1 MKKPTADARRQAA
14 RELTG
19 AGRDLERISS
29 RLDADPVAL
38 ADAQRRL
45 DDAEQTART
54 VLPWWQR

>member
-1 MKKPTADARRQAA
+1 MTTADARRQAA

-19 AGRDLERISS
+19 AERDLERISS

-45 DDAEQTART
+45 DDAEQAART
-54 VLPWWQR
+54 VLPWWRR